1 MHLLRFGGAIYDRG
15 TTRLANLGRTFT
27 KFFGSPLFLILPL
40 VLDEAKI
47 SFRLI
52 SSNSLAG
59 DGLFYANVYASFKT
73 VLQGRS
79 LAHREASGFY
89 RLKPLAFAVVALK
102 NKLSS
107 AVAKLK
113 KSPAKPVPAKKAP
126 AKKAPA
132 KKAPAKK
139 LPAKKAPAKKAPAKK
154 APVKKAPAKK
164 ESVKK
169 APVRPTLAK
178 PTLAKP
184 TLAKPPV
191 KKAPAKKPEA
201 EIIKGAHKTA
211 LTSSTAKGGATTISV
226 YKPEVEA
233 SDVVVVEEKRLV
245 LPPPIR
251 KPKPGKKAPSL
262 KPIKAAPAPFVIEG
276 EENWTATELKA
287 IRAEL
292 AKDLIRLKKELAE
305 IESEM
310 DDLIE
315 ASGVGAGD
323 DQADA
328 GAKTFEREHEIS
340 LVYNARDMVL
350 QTERALERIDTKTY
364 GRCEDCGNAIGK
376 ARLQVFPRATLC
388 MLCKQKEE
396 RR

>member
-1 MHLLRFGGAIYDRG
+1 M
-15 TTRLANLGRTFT
+15 
-27 KFFGSPLFLILPL
+27 
-40 VLDEAKI
+40 
-47 SFRLI
+47 
-52 SSNSLAG
+52 
-59 DGLFYANVYASFKT
+59 
-73 VLQGRS
+73 
-79 LAHREASGFY
+79 
-89 RLKPLAFAVVALK
+89 ALK
-102 NKLSS
+102 KKLSS
-107 AVAKLK
+107 AVAKFK
-113 KSPAKPVPAKKAP
+113 KKPTTKVTTKKAP
-126 AKKAPA
+126 AKKATPKKSPA
-132 KKAPAKK
+132 KKVVAKKVPSKK
-139 LPAKKAPAKKAPAKK
+139 LPSKK

-164 ESVKK
+164 
-169 APVRPTLAK
+169 APVKPVLA
-178 PTLAKP
+178 
-184 TLAKPPV
+184 
-191 KKAPAKKPEA
+191 KKAPAKKPT

-233 SDVVVVEEKRLV
+233 SDIVVVEEKRLV
-245 LPPPIR
+245 LPPPVR
-251 KPKPGKKAPSL
+251 KPKPGKKAPAL
-262 KPIKAAPAPFVIEG
+262 KPIKAAPAPFVSEG

-287 IRAEL
+287 IRSEL
-292 AKDLIRLKKELAE
+292 AKDLVRLKKELEE

-350 QTERALERIDTKTY
+350 QTERALDRIDTKSY